1 MNNRECL
8 SDKEDR
14 EIRERHERIEKK
26 WVRLKS
32 KANNCPDC
40 NSCRTGLNDSFLHRW
55 NRFYLECEN
64 CHWCGR
70 SMPTIRLAVWI
81 WNKDGG
87 KRYLKMLKRVY
98 GGK

>member
-1 MNNRECL
+1 MQL
-8 SDKEDR
+8 SDEEDKEL
-14 EIRERHERIEKK
+14 RERHEKIGRK
-26 WVRLKS
+26 WAKLKP

-40 NSCRTGLNDSFLHRW
+40 NSCRTGLNDRLLHRGK
-55 NRFYLECEN
+55 RFYLECEN

-87 KRYLKMLKRVY
+87 KRYYKMLKRVY
-98 GGK
+98 GGKE